1 MGGISTKNSIKS
13 GTIVVI
19 IFLFCHPIVIGY
31 NCTFIDNTDKEEPY
45 LNILW
50 DNGGPT
56 DNWVLILSQIDFSFP
71 FNAQVADDF
80 MFDDD
85 IEISGVH
92 WWGNFWGV
100 GEPFDPVDFNIYF
113 YADDG
118 SGNAPTGG
126 GMDDPETTALAS
138 YFLQNISGVNNSGQ
152 LFYSVELPNTFLA
165 IKGVKY
171 WLVIQAVFDIL
182 PKWGRVT
189 NGDDVHLAPSLYGC
203 PLLGDAFWTN
213 LGYGDMAW
221 YLTNGINNPPDIPLI
236 TGPTNGQIFDDYN
249 FNFSL
254 SDPDGD
260 SLNFRVDWGSG
271 DPSKLY
277 GPFVSGSI
285 ITVNHSWEKR
295 GIYKIRAQA
304 IDIHGAESDWT
315 TFDVT
320 IPKNKGCIFNFY
332 LFNWLFEHFPN
343 AFLILRYIVGLN

>member
-1 MGGISTKNSIKS
+1 MKNSIKS

-19 IFLFCHPIVIGY
+19 IFLFSHPVVIGY
-31 NCTFIDNTDKEEPY
+31 NCTFMNDIDKEASDF
-45 LNILW
+45 NIVW
-50 DNGGPT
+50 DNGSPT

-80 MFDDD
+80 MFEDGDV
-85 IEISGVH
+85 EISGVH

-126 GMDDPETTALAS
+126 GMEEPETTAIAS
-138 YFLQNISGVNNSGQ
+138 YFLQNISGVNNSDQ

-189 NGDDVHLAPSLYGC
+189 NDGDVHLSPSVYGC
-203 PLLGDAFWTN
+203 PLLGVAFWTN

-221 YLTNGINNPPDIPLI
+221 YLTNGINNPPDIPII
-236 TGPTNGQIFDDYN
+236 TGPINGQIFDDYK

-254 SDPDGD
+254 SDPDGE
-260 SLNFRVDWGSG
+260 SLSFRVDWGIG
-271 DPSKLY
+271 GPSKLY

-285 ITVNHSWEKR
+285 ITLNHSWEKR

-304 IDIHGAESDWT
+304 IDIHGAESDWAT
-315 TFDVT
+315 LEVT
-320 IPKNKGCIFNFY
+320 MPKSHNHIWWFNSFLDRY
-332 LFNWLFEHFPN
+332 PLISRFLGWL
-343 AFLILRYIVGLN
+343 I